1 MLLDVSDRVEKEP
14 LGSPLLA
21 MLESNGAQV
30 VGHDWRAPL
39 HKLLL
44 ADLGRFRK
52 YNFAGVVD
60 LLRALRNKKHHY
72 QGEILF

>member
-14 LGSPLLA
+14 VGSALLA
-21 MLESNGAQV
+21 TLECNGALV
-30 VGHDWRAPL
+30 VGQDWREPL
-39 HKLLL
+39 DKLLL

-52 YNFAGVVD
+52 YNFGSVVD

-72 QGEILF
+72 QGEI